1 MNEDESDDDC
11 CERAL
16 SDTDD
21 MTGVDRDFD
30 ITGRGRNYRTVD
42 AARWVWVTKRLVSG
56 CSRVQGDC
64 KTYPDPVG

>member
-42 AARWVWVTKRLVSG
+42 AARWVWVTKRLVS
-56 CSRVQGDC
+56 
-64 KTYPDPVG
+64 